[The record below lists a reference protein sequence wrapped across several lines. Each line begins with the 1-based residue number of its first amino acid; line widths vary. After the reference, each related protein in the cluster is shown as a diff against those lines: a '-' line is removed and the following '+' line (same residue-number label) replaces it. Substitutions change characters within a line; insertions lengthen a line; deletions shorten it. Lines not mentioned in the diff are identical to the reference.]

1 MNFCPLY
8 TNKQVF
14 DGFNELVESLGGRP
28 LTEEE
33 FRDVDLRNQR
43 KGKDYAAME
52 SAYKIYDMNN
62 GNFIDFAPNGEP
74 SGLFSDIL
82 KVAKTRKRAIAIKA
96 QIYSDKFLSERLNW
110 ISSKESFDTDING
123 EPLMSFLTD
132 GKISTQTESPVKTK
146 ADRIAKEY
154 GIDKQLQSVDM
165 ETFFGGSIT
174 ELNSGNAAS
183 SSTILSNLIETK
195 QVPAINSILAN
206 VLSKHDVPVILGSNA
221 FGKPME
227 ILQKDSGSVIVVD
240 SAQIRNLRTS
250 EASNMLL
257 HEIVHALTTDAL
269 DSPKTAK
276 EQLLAE
282 ATRSMFTFFNK
293 ELPESEYSR
302 FDNIMGAYIL
312 SDVHEF
318 AAEFATNRDSRQ
330 LLYRAAVEA
339 DVKRNGKALLK
350 IKKFINSLSNFL
362 LDKKVFKL
370 NQDEFNKYK
379 NLLDNFLLHRA
390 VINKGNITDK
400 DMLAAVYGNY
410 DVLASDRQ
418 IDADN
423 RAGITRYLDGIIAY
437 AAEVS
442 NKDSKKQLNL
452 NDLRKYIATS
462 LNTRM
467 LAITTSKLSEE
478 DKIRYKNAAQ
488 AQINMLTNPKLK
500 SITALSTFVQQ
511 TIGQLIEDLD
521 EVRKYSETDDSYYMY
536 QAHDNFGTYKAIFGK
551 IETTLNNPDYVA
563 VLQKELEESS
573 AIDKLGAVK
582 DVQSLKSQVSAAAI
596 VATDGVGHMQYVLTN
611 NLKNRMGVIAEET
624 GSTELSKWLDEM
636 KVIGYDTKSWL
647 ANLGAK
653 DGSSDTTV
661 RAIIHM
667 INKANRLKSKAV
679 YSKAIDLT
687 NLQSQLKSGESI
699 RDIYEYDDNGL
710 TTGNIVRRL
719 NYGKQKKA
727 YNEALKQINKL
738 YGLDETNRRIPDDT
752 TEVTYKPLF
761 NSHSKHKGEK
771 MSMRK
776 AWNCQRNEWLS
787 QNVER
792 KYNSEYYDAYAGL
805 SEETLDAI
813 NNIRDRINQIK
824 AKAKQDENGHYL
836 FDSLSEDDWR
846 ILNGLYI
853 ERRAMSSFIN
863 INGTLKVEGT
873 PEWQVAKELQELN
886 NALYKDKTRDYHDK
900 QAWAAARDKVLKEAI
915 AKNTSDGEVNED
927 AVERVMKKWDK
938 RNSRRRL
945 KQDIEGNA
953 IVYKQIDEDLYEVT
967 KGMDEPV
974 FDFNGDGGAKYK
986 ENKERINKTLNIFKD
1001 SNTGEVNL
1009 EFLPAS
1015 VKQRIK

>member
-1 MNFCPLY
+1 
-8 TNKQVF
+8 
-14 DGFNELVESLGGRP
+14 
-28 LTEEE
+28 
-33 FRDVDLRNQR
+33 
-43 KGKDYAAME
+43 
-52 SAYKIYDMNN
+52 
-62 GNFIDFAPNGEP
+62 
-74 SGLFSDIL
+74 
-82 KVAKTRKRAIAIKA
+82 
-96 QIYSDKFLSERLNW
+96 
-110 ISSKESFDTDING
+110 
-123 EPLMSFLTD
+123 
-132 GKISTQTESPVKTK
+132 
-146 ADRIAKEY
+146 
-154 GIDKQLQSVDM
+154 
-165 ETFFGGSIT
+165 
-174 ELNSGNAAS
+174 
-183 SSTILSNLIETK
+183 
-195 QVPAINSILAN
+195 
-206 VLSKHDVPVILGSNA
+206 
-221 FGKPME
+221 
-227 ILQKDSGSVIVVD
+227 
-240 SAQIRNLRTS
+240 
-250 EASNMLL
+250 
-257 HEIVHALTTDAL
+257 
-269 DSPKTAK
+269 
-276 EQLLAE
+276 
-282 ATRSMFTFFNK
+282 
-293 ELPESEYSR
+293 
-302 FDNIMGAYIL
+302 
-312 SDVHEF
+312 
-318 AAEFATNRDSRQ
+318 
-330 LLYRAAVEA
+330 
-339 DVKRNGKALLK
+339 
-350 IKKFINSLSNFL
+350 
-362 LDKKVFKL
+362 
-370 NQDEFNKYK
+370 
-379 NLLDNFLLHRA
+379 
-390 VINKGNITDK
+390 
-400 DMLAAVYGNY
+400 
-410 DVLASDRQ
+410 
-418 IDADN
+418 
-423 RAGITRYLDGIIAY
+423 
-437 AAEVS
+437 
-442 NKDSKKQLNL
+442 
-452 NDLRKYIATS
+452 
-462 LNTRM
+462 M

-596 VATDGVGHMQYVLTN
+596 VAADGVGHMQYVLTN

-636 KVIGYDTKSWL
+636 KVIGYDTKKWL

-824 AKAKQDENGHYL
+824 AKAKQDGNGHYL

-974 FDFNGDGGAKYK
+974 FDFNGDGGARYK